1 MRSQHGGLGLPM
13 GNRRWKIRLGLGSGR
28 IARTL
33 RIGCRRNIIGQRMDK
48 SHSARCNR
56 YLISWGKRLRSVDLG
71 SVQKSA
77 VTGPQVPKYPVTVLE
92 KYFSVTAA
100 GTLIGDWNFV
110 RRSPADYQGLAS
122 FQTKNVGPAVSLANN
137 QVGRLVVWLHR
148 AKAEI
153 N

>member
-1 MRSQHGGLGLPM
+1 
-13 GNRRWKIRLGLGSGR
+13 
-28 IARTL
+28 
-33 RIGCRRNIIGQRMDK
+33 MDK

-77 VTGPQVPKYPVTVLE
+77 VTGSQVPKYPVAVLE

-110 RRSPADYQGLAS
+110 RGSPADYQGLAS